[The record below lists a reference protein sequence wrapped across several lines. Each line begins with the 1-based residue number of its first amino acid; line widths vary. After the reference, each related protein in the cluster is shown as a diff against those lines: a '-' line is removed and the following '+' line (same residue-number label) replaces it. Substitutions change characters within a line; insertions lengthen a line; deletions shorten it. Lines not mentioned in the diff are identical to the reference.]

1 MNLGFIYTFKPG
13 NGAAFP
19 PRYKARLVFKNH
31 KFATDSTWEES
42 FSPVVDK
49 STLRLFFTMVGKR
62 NMHMRQADVRT
73 AYLNAEMPDVIY
85 ICLSNICGDETD
97 WVRQLYRALYGH
109 PKAGQLWNKLF
120 VEFASSEGYLQSVRD
135 SCLFYHPIHDCLL
148 VLYVDDLLG
157 ACENLSIVKE
167 FWKKLSAKFNIRDL
181 GGPTHFLGI
190 DICHLPSQSAVTL
203 SQQKYIL
210 ELAKK
215 YDLPT
220 TLRPLTPISSDYYKK
235 LEAAQHQPIVED
247 FPYKELVGALI
258 FVMTCTRPD
267 IAFAVC
273 CLTQYFSA
281 PRAIHWEQAL
291 RCLGY
296 LAATSSYGL
305 ILGKGGGE
313 DLVAFSDSDW
323 AGDPITRRSIGGF
336 LIFFGNSLLCWSSKT
351 QRGLIALSSTESEFI
366 QLALSIRQL
375 LYIQPIFVELK
386 YPEIEKFTILYGD
399 NLPSI
404 SSIGNKS
411 AKSRTKHV
419 DIRLKF
425 CGEVVNA
432 GKITIQHVSTEHNLA
447 DIFTKPLP
455 APRFRLLRDT
465 IVFDLTFMTN
475 KDSKA
480 MDTALVALNSFS
492 SCIRF

>member
-1 MNLGFIYTFKPG
+1 MILCLRC
-13 NGAAFP
+13 AA
-19 PRYKARLVFKNH
+19 
-31 KFATDSTWEES
+31 S
-42 FSPVVDK
+42 
-49 STLRLFFTMVGKR
+49 
-62 NMHMRQADVRT
+62 
-73 AYLNAEMPDVIY
+73 
-85 ICLSNICGDETD
+85 
-97 WVRQLYRALYGH
+97 
-109 PKAGQLWNKLF
+109 
-120 VEFASSEGYLQSVRD
+120 
-135 SCLFYHPIHDCLL
+135 
-148 VLYVDDLLG
+148 
-157 ACENLSIVKE
+157 
-167 FWKKLSAKFNIRDL
+167 
-181 GGPTHFLGI
+181 
-190 DICHLPSQSAVTL
+190 
-203 SQQKYIL
+203 
-210 ELAKK
+210 
-215 YDLPT
+215 
-220 TLRPLTPISSDYYKK
+220 
-235 LEAAQHQPIVED
+235 
-247 FPYKELVGALI
+247 
-258 FVMTCTRPD
+258 
-267 IAFAVC
+267 
-273 CLTQYFSA
+273 QYFSA
-281 PRAIHWEQAL
+281 PRAIHWEQAV

-296 LAATSSYGL
+296 LAAMSSYGL

-323 AGDPITRRSIGGF
+323 AGARDPITRRSIGGF

-375 LYIQPIFVELK
+375 LYIFVELK
-386 YPEIEKFTILYGD
+386 YLEIEKFTILYGG

-404 SSIGNKS
+404 SSIGSKS

-432 GKITIQHVSTEHNLA
+432 GKITIKHVSTEHNLA